1 MYDERNFVR
10 DMAREDTDQT
20 VSAEYKIININ
31 NQSEKTEETIN
42 TQDVTT
48 FALAE
53 DTCKE
58 EAEENHLLNGENQ
71 GRNLDAQNWV
81 NFLNIENTQNQHNQ
95 QNQHNTENQQNSSQ
109 NQQNFQNHQNSEN
122 TIQFIPSFTSPSPP
136 HFEHPPTFGSN
147 FSAPLSPKLVPV
159 AQRIANIERTSDNN
173 LRSFPEISITEINV
187 TAITGD
193 TLNESEELIFID
205 RSESSTAWL

>member
-1 MYDERNFVR
+1 MRPLHN
-10 DMAREDTDQT
+10 
-20 VSAEYKIININ
+20 
-31 NQSEKTEETIN
+31 
-42 TQDVTT
+42 
-48 FALAE
+48 FAL
-53 DTCKE
+53 C
-58 EAEENHLLNGENQ
+58 HLLADSFRLECLSKTGQ
-71 GRNLDAQNWV
+71 DLACGS
-81 NFLNIENTQNQHNQ
+81 QHQ
-95 QNQHNTENQQNSSQ
+95 QLH
-109 NQQNFQNHQNSEN
+109 HQNSEN
-122 TIQFIPSFTSPSPP
+122 TIQFIPSFISPSPP